1 MDDDRLSNVTVMAG
15 CGAQRSVLI
24 ALSAVSNIARGY
36 MHKEVPHEAQKM
48 LSIAVAVALSF
59 PAGNVIIASAQ
70 DRDRDQLK
78 TQQQIQDKDK
88 LQTKD
93 QLKEKEQLKEQER
106 TRERTREQTRTE
118 RPERPQHE
126 KAERT
131 ERGGR

>member
-1 MDDDRLSNVTVMAG
+1 MNAIAQSVQPTVIFGAG
-15 CGAQRSVLI
+15 PLAIDEGSPRAQL
-24 ALSAVSNIARGY
+24 AVVVEHLPGPLLLAG
-36 MHKEVPHEAQKM
+36 
-48 LSIAVAVALSF
+48 AVALSF